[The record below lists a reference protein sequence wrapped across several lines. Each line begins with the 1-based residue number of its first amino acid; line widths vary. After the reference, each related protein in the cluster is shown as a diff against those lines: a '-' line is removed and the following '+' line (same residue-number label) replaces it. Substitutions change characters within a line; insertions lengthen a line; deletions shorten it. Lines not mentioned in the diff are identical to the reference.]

1 MSVWLDEYFVFKLVL
16 AVVTLNGVV
25 WGNPIKP
32 IEDIIQ
38 TVLKLLLA
46 IRNTNLKKRRTTL
59 RKPRK

>member
-16 AVVTLNGVV
+16 AVVTLNGVI

-38 TVLKLLLA
+38 TAQKIFITL
-46 IRNTNLKKRRTTL
+46 RNTSWKK
-59 RKPRK
+59 